1 MRKVDFFGDKEY
13 IVHVTN
19 SYTVFRFPDGSKTR
33 LETCKEQL
41 VPVLGWYRSEM
52 QFYDRMQRELN
63 AQYEKQKEVFD
74 TSSHYYTRKKLQM
87 PARKIVLPYST
98 CSMRTKNT
106 CRSGMLYLESSREH
120 LLQEIDT
127 GSYIRLQLSYKQ

>member
-1 MRKVDFFGDKEY
+1 MRKIDFFGDKEY

-19 SYTVFRFPDGSKTR
+19 SYTVFRFPDGSKIR

-41 VPVLGWYRSEM
+41 VPVLGWYRTEM

-74 TSSHYYTRKKLQM
+74 TSSHYYTDEEIADACQKDRFALF
-87 PARKIVLPYST
+87 
-98 CSMRTKNT
+98 SMRTKNT

-127 GSYIRLQLSYKQ
+127 GSCIRLQFSYKQ

>member
-41 VPVLGWYRSEM
+41 VPVLGWYRTEM

-74 TSSHYYTRKKLQM
+74 TSSHYYTDEEIADACQKDRFALFDLQYANKKYLQ
-87 PARKIVLPYST
+87 
-98 CSMRTKNT
+98 
-106 CRSGMLYLESSREH
+106 ESSREH

-127 GSYIRLQLSYKQ
+127 GSCIRLQLSYKQ